1 LWILVAMA
9 FEVASS
15 LRLWA
20 KVKNTN
26 KWIAV
31 AKVLF
36 MARFLTANVIKKLLL
51 KTRINLSPAGRS
63 FFRVGRGRNPRT
75 PPGANK
81 ARGF

>member
-36 MARFLTANVIKKLLL
+36 MARFLTANVIKKVTF
-51 KTRINLSPAGRS
+51 KKFVEFVS
-63 FFRVGRGRNPRT
+63 
-75 PPGANK
+75 
-81 ARGF
+81 ARAWLF